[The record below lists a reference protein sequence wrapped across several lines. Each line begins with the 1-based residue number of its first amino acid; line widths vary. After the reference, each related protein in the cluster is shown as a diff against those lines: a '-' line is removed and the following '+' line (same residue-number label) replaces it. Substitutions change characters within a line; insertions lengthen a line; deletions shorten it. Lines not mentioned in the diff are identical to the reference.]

1 MTRIAIL
8 GFGSLIEDSGEELR
22 ARIRGR
28 VERVQT
34 PFKIEFARK
43 SRTRGRA
50 PTLIPVDDGG
60 SPVNAVLLELDP
72 SVGLAEAKDL
82 LWRRETRKEFS
93 GKRYVGP
100 TDPGPNHVL
109 VECKEGFHGFD
120 VVLYTKIDGN
130 IDPLTADHL
139 AELAICSARDE
150 AGANGKDGIRYL
162 ASAMRQGITTPLT
175 HAYEATILRETGAAS
190 LDEAHTRIREG
201 LA

>member
-8 GFGSLIEDSGEELR
+8 AFGSLIEDPGEELR
-22 ARIRGR
+22 ARIQGR
-28 VERVQT
+28 VEGIQT

-43 SRTRGRA
+43 SRTRGGA

-60 SPVNAVLLELDP
+60 SPVNGVLLELDP
-72 SVGLAEAKDL
+72 SIGLAEAKDL

-93 GKRYVGP
+93 GKRYVRP

-109 VECKEGFHGFD
+109 VECKEGFRGF
-120 VVLYTKIDGN
+120 VAALYTKIDAN
-130 IDPLTADHL
+130 INPLTADHL
-139 AELAICSARDE
+139 AELAICSARSE
-150 AGANGKDGIRYL
+150 AGANSKDGISYL

-175 HAYEATILRETGAAS
+175 SAYEATILRETGAAS
-190 LDEAHTRIREG
+190 LDEAHTRIWED

>member
-1 MTRIAIL
+1 MR
-8 GFGSLIEDSGEELR
+8 
-22 ARIRGR
+22 
-28 VERVQT
+28 
-34 PFKIEFARK
+34 
-43 SRTRGRA
+43 
-50 PTLIPVDDGG
+50 
-60 SPVNAVLLELDP
+60 
-72 SVGLAEAKDL
+72 
-82 LWRRETRKEFS
+82 
-93 GKRYVGP
+93 P

-109 VECKEGFHGFD
+109 VECKGGFHGFD

-130 IDPLTADHL
+130 IDPLTADYL